1 MAAPASGGGAAAAAA
16 ALKPAP
22 VAKVLRMGQVSRA
35 GSMSATVFSANANVS
50 RHARRAPL
58 TGTVQREVSDRQRG
72 FLKVLTRVPEAIDP
86 NLPVPSAGERLLL
99 TAAAG
104 FAWDSGNEIYTA
116 LADAR

>member
-1 MAAPASGGGAAAAAA
+1 
-16 ALKPAP
+16 
-22 VAKVLRMGQVSRA
+22 
-35 GSMSATVFSANANVS
+35 MSATVFSANANVS

-116 LADAR
+116 LAAARRKERERLELPKLTKGRNYGQTTNRTIP